1 MNKIRRQCQ
10 NWKFGNRKQ
19 NTHIGKGRGMEN
31 RQLISTVGDGMLNY
45 ALNSDKLIKSFKV
58 ACALRGLFTPALNII
73 LK

>member
-1 MNKIRRQCQ
+1 
-10 NWKFGNRKQ
+10 
-19 NTHIGKGRGMEN
+19 MEN